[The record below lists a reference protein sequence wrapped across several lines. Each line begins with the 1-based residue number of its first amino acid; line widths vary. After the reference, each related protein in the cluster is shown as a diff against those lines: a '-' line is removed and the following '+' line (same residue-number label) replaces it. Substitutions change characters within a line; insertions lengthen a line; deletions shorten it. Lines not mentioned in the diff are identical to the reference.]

1 LVGVVTHTAAG
12 GVAVDDA
19 GAAAAG
25 KWAPADRPVRPSA
38 GAHTRWN
45 CDQAREEG
53 DARVVTADLIA
64 RARAGDGDAFRELT
78 EPYLRELQVHCY
90 RMLGSFQDA
99 EDALQNTLLAAW
111 QGFGGFE
118 GRASLRTWLY
128 RIATN
133 RCLDAR
139 RAASRRPAKEWDV
152 PGVEWPEPTRLGEVV
167 WLQPFPDALLE
178 GAIDVPL
185 GPEARYEQTESISLA
200 FVTALQV
207 LPPRQLAVLILRDV
221 LGFHASEVAGM
232 LDSTVESV
240 NSALKRAR
248 ASLQR
253 QEPPAAGREPPPASG
268 SPAEEAIVAKFVRA
282 WESAD
287 LDALVALLT
296 DDVFMSMPPMPFEYE
311 GRDVVVRRFC
321 ASLFGAGR
329 RFDLVPTRANGQPA
343 FGAYL
348 RGTTG
353 IRHGTGLYV
362 LTLTSDR
369 ICAMTRFE
377 NSVLPWFGLPRSL
390 PSRG

>member
-1 LVGVVTHTAAG
+1 VVA
-12 GVAVDDA
+12 
-19 GAAAAG
+19 
-25 KWAPADRPVRPSA
+25 
-38 GAHTRWN
+38 
-45 CDQAREEG
+45 
-53 DARVVTADLIA
+53 ADLTS

-78 EPYLRELQVHCY
+78 EPHLRELQVHCY

-99 EDALQNTLLAAW
+99 EDALQDTLLTAW
-111 QGFGGFE
+111 RGLAGFE

-152 PGVEWPEPTRLGEVV
+152 PGVEPPEPTRLGEVA
-167 WLQPFPDALLE
+167 WLEPYPDALLE
-178 GAIDVPL
+178 GATGVPL
-185 GPEARYEQTESISLA
+185 GPEARHEQTESISLA

-248 ASLQR
+248 ASLR
-253 QEPPAAGREPPPASG
+253 RRRPSAADHQPPPVSN
-268 SPAEEAIVAKFVRA
+268 SPSEDAVVAKFVHA

-287 LDALVALLT
+287 LGALVELLT

-311 GRDVVVRRFC
+311 GRDIVARFC

-348 RGTTG
+348 RAPTG
-353 IRHGTGLYV
+353 IRHGVGLYV
-362 LTLTSDR
+362 LTLTGDR

-390 PSRG
+390 PSR

>member
-1 LVGVVTHTAAG
+1 VVTG
-12 GVAVDDA
+12 
-19 GAAAAG
+19 
-25 KWAPADRPVRPSA
+25 
-38 GAHTRWN
+38 
-45 CDQAREEG
+45 
-53 DARVVTADLIA
+53 DLIA

-78 EPYLRELQVHCY
+78 EPHRRELQVHCY

-99 EDALQNTLLAAW
+99 EDALQDTLLAAW
-111 QGFGGFE
+111 QSLGAFE
-118 GRASLRTWLY
+118 GRSSLRTWLY

-152 PGVEWPEPTRLGEVV
+152 PNVQPLEPTRLGEIV
-167 WLQPFPDALLE
+167 WLQPFPDSLLE

-185 GPEARYEQTESISLA
+185 GPEARYQQTESISLA
-200 FVTALQV
+200 FVTALQI

-221 LGFHASEVAGM
+221 LGYHADEVADM

-248 ASLQR
+248 ASVQR
-253 QEPPAAGREPPPASG
+253 QQPPVAGREPPPAAG
-268 SPAEEAIVAKFVRA
+268 SPAEDALVAKFANA

-287 LDALVALLT
+287 LDALIALLT
-296 DDVFMSMPPMPFEYE
+296 DDAFISMPPMPFGYE
-311 GRDVVVRRFC
+311 GRDVVARFC
-321 ASLFGAGR
+321 AGLFGAGR

-348 RGTTG
+348 RAPAG

-362 LTLTSDR
+362 LTLTGDR
-369 ICAMTRFE
+369 ICAMTRFD

-390 PSRG
+390 PSR

>member
-1 LVGVVTHTAAG
+1 MAPIFAK
-12 GVAVDDA
+12 AVDDA
-19 GAAAAG
+19 DTATSG
-25 KWAPADRPVRPSA
+25 KWAPANRPVHPSA
-38 GAHTRWN
+38 GVYTEWK
-45 CDQAREEG
+45 CDKVGEEG
-53 DARVVTADLIA
+53 DAAVGVVKTDLIS

-78 EPYLRELQVHCY
+78 EPYRRELQVHCY

-99 EDALQNTLLAAW
+99 EDALQDTLLTAW
-111 QGFGGFE
+111 QGLGGFE

-133 RCLDAR
+133 RCLNAR
-139 RAASRRPAKEWDV
+139 RSASRRPAKEWDV
-152 PGVEWPEPTRLGEVV
+152 PEVEPPEPTRLGEVV
-167 WLQPFPDALLE
+167 WLEPFPDALLE
-178 GAIDVPL
+178 GAIDMPL

-221 LGFHASEVAGM
+221 LGFHANEVADM

-248 ASLQR
+248 TSLQR
-253 QEPPAAGREPPPASG
+253 RQPTTADREPPPTSD
-268 SPAEEAIVAKFVRA
+268 SPSEDAILAKFVSA
-282 WESAD
+282 YESAD

-296 DDVFMSMPPMPFEYE
+296 DDVFVSMPPMPLEYE
-311 GRDVVVRRFC
+311 GRGVVARFC
-321 ASLFGAGR
+321 LSIFRSGR

-348 RGTTG
+348 RAPTG
-353 IRHGTGLYV
+353 IRHGTGLFV
-362 LTLTSDR
+362 LTLTGDR
-369 ICAMTRFE
+369 ICAFTRFD

-390 PSRG
+390 PAR